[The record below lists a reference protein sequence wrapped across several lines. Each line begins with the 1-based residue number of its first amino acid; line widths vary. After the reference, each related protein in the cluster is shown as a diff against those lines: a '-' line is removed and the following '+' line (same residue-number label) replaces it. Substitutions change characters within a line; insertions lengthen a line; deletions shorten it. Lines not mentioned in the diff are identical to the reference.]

1 MPSKLKVPEHS
12 TSLSLA
18 FTNMQNFLLISLWCF
33 VMPVNCFGKETLKHL
48 PPAPLWPLGSP
59 LSQACQT
66 FERYLTGKGLN
77 SDGKN
82 SSGHLPATIPCKRM

>member
-18 FTNMQNFLLISLWCF
+18 LTNMQNFLLISLWCS

-48 PPAPLWPLGSP
+48 PPAPHWPFGSP

-66 FERYLTGKGLN
+66 FERDLAGKGLN

-82 SSGHLPATIPCKRM
+82 SCGH

>member
-18 FTNMQNFLLISLWCF
+18 FTNMQNFF
-33 VMPVNCFGKETLKHL
+33 ANFVVMPVNCFGKETLKHL
-48 PPAPLWPLGSP
+48 PPAPLWPFGSP

-66 FERYLTGKGLN
+66 FERDLAGKGLN

-82 SSGHLPATIPCKRM
+82 SCGH